1 MRLSDVFT
9 ASLVVPLVAAH
20 GGVHGSPKLFGMPRH
35 LRARNPWTGHQN
47 MGHAAGP
54 HLQARQEEARC
65 GAEGGGASCP
75 AGSCCSPAV
84 WISRACRLFIL
95 ILMLHRDIVVQT
107 PSTAPHLTARS
118 TLALAVMLTRPLTE
132 LALPK
137 IPAVNSEA
145 LNMVVWASVNA

>member
-20 GGVHGSPKLFGMPRH
+20 GGVHGAPKLFGMHRN
-35 LRARNPWTGHQN
+35 LKARNPWTGHQN
-47 MGHAAGP
+47 MGHPAGP
-54 HLQARQEEARC
+54 HLQARQEEGRC

-84 WISRACRLFIL
+84 WISRACRPFIL
-95 ILMLHRDIVVQT
+95 ILMLHRDIVVQP

-132 LALPK
+132 LALHKTPV
-137 IPAVNSEA
+137 ANSETLHMA
-145 LNMVVWASVNA
+145 VWEFVSA